1 LFLLPPSVK
10 DWLPSDH
17 LAYFIIALIP
27 QFDLKPIYA
36 KFKNQFGA
44 PAFRPEVMVAIWL
57 YAYCVGIRSSRRVM
71 KELVED
77 VAFRVVAGNQQ
88 PDFRTLNE
96 FRRKHHKILAGLFI
110 KTVQMAQKAG
120 LVKMGHIAIDGTKI
134 KANASK
140 HSAMSY
146 GRMKEEEERL
156 RKEIERWFEEA
167 DAIDAAEDEL
177 YGDKA
182 GWELPEHLS
191 TQEKRLEAIQKAMK
205 ELEEE
210 AKQAAAEEERKKQEE
225 KAKRRTHEE
234 KRKQRREEK
243 KQKKGKNNPASPEPD
258 PKAQRN
264 FTDSESRIMLNSEKT
279 FIQGYN
285 AHAAVDAET
294 QIIVAADLT
303 NQAGDSPHLPPLVKQ
318 ATENT
323 GQTPAE
329 ASADAAYCSEDN
341 LKFLEDSGIEAFI
354 PPNKVKHN
362 EWREAKPMRGRP
374 PKNLS
379 RRQTMKR
386 KLLTKRGKERYKLRM
401 TSVEPVFGQ
410 IKEARGLRQFLHR
423 GLEKVH
429 SMWLFEC
436 AAHNIMKMFRA
447 GVVLNPV

>member
-1 LFLLPPSVK
+1 MLPPSVK

-27 QFDLKPIYA
+27 KFDLKPIYMT
-36 KFKNQFGA
+36 FKNQFGA
-44 PAFRPEVMVAIWL
+44 PAFRPEMMVAIWL

-71 KELVED
+71 RALVED

-96 FRRKHHKILAGLFI
+96 FRRKHHKLLAALFVQ
-110 KTVQMAQKAG
+110 TVQMAQKAG
-120 LVKMGHIAIDGTKI
+120 LVKMGHVAIDGTKV

-146 GRMKEEEERL
+146 GRMKEEEKRL
-156 RKEIERWFEEA
+156 REEIERWFDEA
-167 DAIDAAEDEL
+167 DAIDAEEDEL

-191 TQEKRLEAIQKAMK
+191 TQEKRLAAIEKAMK

-210 AKQAAAEEERKKQEE
+210 AKQAAADEEKKKLEE
-225 KAKRRTHEE
+225 KAKRRTHKE

-243 KQKKGKNNPASPEPD
+243 KAKKGKNQPAAEPD
-258 PKAQRN
+258 AKAQRN

-294 QIIVAADLT
+294 HIIVAAELT
-303 NQAGDSPHLPPLVKQ
+303 NRAADSPHLPPLVEQ
-318 ATENT
+318 AKRNT
-323 GQTPAE
+323 GESPKE

-341 LKFLEDSGIEAFI
+341 LAFLEESGIEAFI

-362 EWREAKPMRGRP
+362 EWRQAKPMRGRP

-379 RRQTMKR
+379 RRQKMKR

-447 GVVLNPV
+447 GVVLNPA